1 MKRHNSTAEST
12 AMLNDDSP
20 VPNLPAVQPNADKP
34 ERRASTRKR
43 PGKTTLPGPALKQF
57 DPAPADMDAV
67 AARQRRRDERVKFP
81 KVVID
86 QQNGGVVTT
95 SLAPAAGD
103 YLRNQQALEVGWAR
117 LSAATGITDMDAL
130 IMLLEQIVS
139 LASRVENGKVD
150 QNRVNGFLGMVA
162 EIGPKDALEASLAIQ
177 IVATTQMAMRTGMSL
192 MHAVKTID
200 QLNANSNHY
209 NKLVRSNVAMVE
221 CLKRYR
227 GNGEQKVTVTHNH
240 VTVNAGQAAVA
251 VNHPGGGGAV
261 LEERRQPDVKA
272 TDPAAL
278 AYAPGAALPCEI
290 EADKAGVPAARG

>member
-1 MKRHNSTAEST
+1 M
-12 AMLNDDSP
+12 
-20 VPNLPAVQPNADKP
+20 V
-34 ERRASTRKR
+34 
-43 PGKTTLPGPALKQF
+43 
-57 DPAPADMDAV
+57 AV

-81 KVVID
+81 KVVVD
-86 QQNGGVVTT
+86 GQKGAEVRT
-95 SLAPAAGD
+95 SLAPASGNH
-103 YLRNQQALEVGWAR
+103 LRDKQALDVGFAR

-130 IMLLEQIVS
+130 TMLLEQIMSV
-139 LASRVENGKVD
+139 APRAEEGKVD
-150 QNRVNGFLGMVA
+150 QNKINGFLGMVA
-162 EIGPKDALEASLAIQ
+162 EIGPKDAIEASLAIQ

-227 GNGEQKVTVTHNH
+227 NSGEQKVTVTHNH
-240 VTVNAGQAAVA
+240 VTVNADQAAVA

-278 AYAPGAALPCEI
+278 AYAPGAALPCQV
-290 EADKAGVPAARG
+290 EADKAAVPTASG

>member
-1 MKRHNSTAEST
+1 MSRAKS
-12 AMLNDDSP
+12 
-20 VPNLPAVQPNADKP
+20 PNLPAVQPSADKP
-34 ERRASTRKR
+34 ERRKSTRKR
-43 PGKTTLPGPALKQF
+43 PAKTTSLAPASRRF
-57 DPAPADMDAV
+57 DPTPADMVAV

-81 KVVID
+81 KVVVD
-86 QQNGGVVTT
+86 GQKGAEVRT
-95 SLAPAAGD
+95 SLAPASGNH
-103 YLRNQQALEVGWAR
+103 LRDKQALDVGFAR

-130 IMLLEQIVS
+130 TMLLEQIMSV
-139 LASRVENGKVD
+139 APRAEEGKVD
-150 QNRVNGFLGMVA
+150 QNKINGFLGMVA
-162 EIGPKDALEASLAIQ
+162 EIGPKDAIEASLAIQ

-227 GNGEQKVTVTHNH
+227 NSGEQKVTVTHNH
-240 VTVNAGQAAVA
+240 VTVNADQAAVA

-278 AYAPGAALPCEI
+278 AYAPGAALPCQV
-290 EADKAGVPAARG
+290 EADKAAVPTASG

>member
-1 MKRHNSTAEST
+1 MKRLNPTAEST

-20 VPNLPAVQPNADKP
+20 APNLPAVQPNADKP
-34 ERRASTRKR
+34 ERRKSTRER
-43 PGKTTLPGPALKQF
+43 PAAPAPRQF
-57 DPAPADMDAV
+57 DPTPADMDAV
-67 AARQRRRDERVKFP
+67 AARQHRRNERVKFP
-81 KVVID
+81 KVVIN
-86 QQNGGVVTT
+86 QQKGGVVTT

-103 YLRNQQALEVGWAR
+103 HLRNQQALEVGWAR

-130 IMLLEQIVS
+130 TMLLEQIVIV
-139 LASRVENGKVD
+139 ASRVEDGKVD

-162 EIGPKDALEASLAIQ
+162 EIGPKDAVEASLAIQ

-227 GNGEQKVTVTHNH
+227 NSGEQKVTVTHNH
-240 VTVNAGQAAVA
+240 VTVNADQAAVA
-251 VNHPGGGGAV
+251 VSHPGGGGAI
-261 LEERRQPDVKA
+261 LEERRQPDAKA
-272 TDPAAL
+272 TVPTAL
-278 AYAPGAALPCEI
+278 AYAPGAALPCQI
-290 EADKAGVPAARG
+290 EADKATVPTARG